1 MHKVETY
8 FKRRGRR
15 EALELLW
22 IDLPLF
28 VILIWATNTDIK
40 SRVIPDRLVFSGLCY
55 FLVIRIGYADQPYFH
70 YLLGVIAGAGILYI
84 CALIRPGSFGGGDIK
99 LLAVV
104 GAALGWQESLIFLCL
119 LLGIAGIYAVSVFL
133 AWKDRK
139 SLIPLSPF
147 FLAVYIFYFS
157 LNILVRT

>member
-15 EALELLW
+15 QALELLW
-22 IDLPLF
+22 IDLPLY
-28 VILIWATNTDIK
+28 VILIWATYTDIK
-40 SRVIPDRLVFSGLCY
+40 SRIIPDRLVFSGLCY

-99 LLAVV
+99 LLAVL
-104 GAALGWQESLIFLCL
+104 GAALGWQKSLIFLCL
-119 LLGIAGIYAVSVFL
+119 LLGIAGLFATIGLLISRNN
-133 AWKDRK
+133 KRQ
-139 SLIPLSPF
+139 IPLAPF
-147 FLAVYIFYFS
+147 FLTTFLLIYLFKVN
-157 LNILVRT
+157 L

>member
-28 VILIWATNTDIK
+28 VILIWATCTDIK
-40 SRVIPDRLVFSGLCY
+40 SRIIPDRLVFSGLCY

-104 GAALGWQESLIFLCL
+104 GGALGWQESLIFLCL
-119 LLGIAGIYAVSVFL
+119 LLGIAGLFAIIGLLISRDN
-133 AWKDRK
+133 KRQ
-139 SLIPLSPF
+139 IPLAPF
-147 FLAVYIFYFS
+147 FLTAFLLVYHFKVN
-157 LNILVRT
+157 L

>member
-28 VILIWATNTDIK
+28 VILIWATYTDIK
-40 SRVIPDRLVFSGLCY
+40 SRIIPDRLVFSGLCY

-104 GAALGWQESLIFLCL
+104 GVAHGWQISLIFLCL
-119 LLGIAGIYAVSVFL
+119 VFFMAGMFAVIKYL
-133 AWKDRK
+133 IWKNK
-139 SLIPLSPF
+139 NSLIPLSPF
-147 FLAVYIFYFS
+147 YLLVNIVIWLFS
-157 LNILVRT
+157 KGYS

>member
-28 VILIWATNTDIK
+28 VILIWATYTDIK
-40 SRVIPDRLVFSGLCY
+40 SRIIPDRLVFSGLCY

-104 GAALGWQESLIFLCL
+104 GVVHGLQISLIFLCL
-119 LLGIAGIYAVSVFL
+119 VFFMAGMFAVIKYL
-133 AWKDRK
+133 IWKNK
-139 SLIPLSPF
+139 NSLIPLSPF
-147 FLAVYIFYFS
+147 YLLVNIVIWLFS
-157 LNILVRT
+157 KG